1 MEIGWIDTPQDW
13 RDFFIMCFTVAGT
26 IVFLLGIIFTLVLG
40 WTSFLTVNKARSIL
54 KNNVQPTMENV
65 RVTTENVRGTVAFVS
80 DNAVKP
86 VVRVY
91 STYAGARRFVAVL
104 VKFTRPKDAG

>member
-26 IVFLLGIIFTLVLG
+26 IVFLLGIIFTLIIG
-40 WTSFLTVNKARSIL
+40 WASFLTVNRARSIL
-54 KNNVQPTMENV
+54 KASVQPAAENV
-65 RVTTENVRGTVAFVS
+65 RVTTENVRATVGFIS

-91 STYAGARRFVAVL
+91 STYAGARRFVSVL
-104 VKFTRPKDAG
+104 IRFTRPKQAE